1 MTLLNKTL
9 LLSSIIVLT
18 ACAEGQNA
26 GNGGHDH
33 AAMQAGQRAAGP
45 ETEPQAQASQYTC
58 PMHPH
63 YISDDPNGTCPIC
76 GMDLVPVTQSGSKTG
91 SGIVVS
97 SDMIQTMGI
106 RTTTAQKVVWDES
119 LRVFGQ
125 VEPNGRLR
133 TSVASR
139 LEGWVD
145 GLTVRAEGD
154 IVRRGQR
161 LYTIYAPDLISAQKD
176 LLMSLSIGNER
187 RIASVKQRL
196 KSRGM
201 QDSLIDRIIETR
213 ELIERVPVYAES
225 AGTVTEMNV
234 RDGDYLKPGTPLMTL
249 QSYDQVWVIAS
260 VPESDLPKIELGM
273 QAKLS
278 FDSAPN
284 NTGLGTIDYIYPTLE
299 ARTRT
304 ADVRLTLDNPDG
316 VLRPGAYADIAF
328 LLQDPVASDAAL
340 SVPTQAVLRDS
351 RGSHVILAAG
361 EGRFISRNV
370 SVGRSE
376 AGRTEILAGL
386 TEGETIVSSG
396 QFMLD
401 SEANLQSGFSSGPED
416 VFDAQ
421 TPLAALPVDAS
432 TLGQI
437 DHIVDAGLY
446 FHEALIDGYD
456 VDPYFLDPTIKLI
469 EVLEGRFGG
478 SKLSPVLEASQTVLE
493 QAKSQTDRDG
503 LKDSLSR
510 LMRALEPWLI
520 DGNPSHYQ
528 AKGLRFFSDAGTGQ
542 LWLQEGGVP
551 ANPYTNGPATL
562 IEWPG
567 LSLETQP

>member
-1 MTLLNKTL
+1 MTPLKKTL

-18 ACAEGQNA
+18 ACAEDKIA
-26 GNGGHDH
+26 GNDGHNH
-33 AAMQAGQRAAGP
+33 AAMQAGQRAAAP
-45 ETEPQAQASQYTC
+45 EGDTLDQASQYTC

-76 GMDLVPVTQSGSKTG
+76 GMDLVPVPQSGSATG

-106 RTTTAQKVVWDES
+106 RTTTVRKIIWDEN
-119 LRVFGQ
+119 LRVFGR
-125 VEPNGRLR
+125 VEPNARLR

-145 GLTVRAEGD
+145 ELMVRAEGD

-176 LLMSLSIGNER
+176 LLLSLSIGNER

-201 QDSLIDRIIETR
+201 QDSLIDRITETR

-225 AGTVTEMNV
+225 AGTVTEINV

-249 QSYDQVWVIAS
+249 QSYDQVWIIAS
-260 VPESDLPKIELGM
+260 VPESDLPKIKLGM
-273 QAKLS
+273 QAKLR

-284 NTGLGTIDYIYPTLE
+284 SAGLGTIDYIYPTLDT
-299 ARTRT
+299 RTRT
-304 ADVRLTLDNPDG
+304 ADVRLTLDNSNG

-328 LLQDPVASDAAL
+328 LLQDPVASDATL
-340 SVPTQAVLRDS
+340 SVPTRAVLRDS
-351 RGSHVILAAG
+351 RGSHVILSVG
-361 EGRFISRNV
+361 EGRYISRNV

-401 SEANLQSGFSSGPED
+401 SEANLQSGFSSGLEEA
-416 VFDAQ
+416 FDEK

-469 EVLEGRFGG
+469 EGLEGRFGG
-478 SKLSPVLEASQTVLE
+478 SKLSSILQESQTVLV

-528 AKGLRFFSDAGTGQ
+528 AKGLRFFNDTETGQ
-542 LWLQEGGVP
+542 LWLQEGGLP
-551 ANPYTNGPATL
+551 ANPYSNGQAIL

-567 LSLETQP
+567 LSLKTRP